1 MSHWDKI
8 EKAAW
13 MEVIMQEEGQTDSPF
28 WIAGEEDNSD
38 LQDKTKAEQHGS
50 ASPGLSYEKYMEKLT
65 ILNEEWKD
73 KVPDDMIMRRDEIR
87 NVKYVY
93 IGCTVLY
100 LLMTVSD
107 GDASPISPLQEQIW
121 PLVIVALLAPLQYLV
136 SRQYREVRW
145 HAEEMT
151 AVIYRK
157 GIFGETSCYVAS
169 ATKFERGDEL
179 VLNSETHAWTNSD
192 GGHENST
199 QHWIQVHRDK
209 QQCDTFARDWNN
221 QHHLLATID
230 FLRQKISQ

>member
-1 MSHWDKI
+1 MD
-8 EKAAW
+8 E
-13 MEVIMQEEGQTDSPF
+13 IMQEDGQTDSPF
-28 WIAGEEDNSD
+28 WIAGEEDNPD
-38 LQDKTKAEQHGS
+38 WQEKLKAEQYGS
-50 ASPGLSYEKYMEKLT
+50 ASPGLSFEKYMEKQT

-73 KVPDDMIMRRDEIR
+73 KIPDDMIMRRDEVR
-87 NVKYVY
+87 NAKYVY

-121 PLVIVALLAPLQYLV
+121 PLVIVALLAPLQYLI

-157 GIFGETSCYVAS
+157 GIFGKLSCFVAS

-192 GGHENST
+192 GEHENST

-209 QQCDTFARDWNN
+209 QQCDTIARDWNN
-221 QHHLLATID
+221 QRHLLETID

>member
-1 MSHWDKI
+1 MCI
-8 EKAAW
+8 R
-13 MEVIMQEEGQTDSPF
+13 DS
-28 WIAGEEDNSD
+28 
-38 LQDKTKAEQHGS
+38 
-50 ASPGLSYEKYMEKLT
+50 
-65 ILNEEWKD
+65 
-73 KVPDDMIMRRDEIR
+73 
-87 NVKYVY
+87 
-93 IGCTVLY
+93 
-100 LLMTVSD
+100 

-121 PLVIVALLAPLQYLV
+121 PLVIVALLAPLQFLI

-157 GIFGETSCYVAS
+157 GIFGKLSSFVAS

-221 QHHLLATID
+221 QRHLLETID